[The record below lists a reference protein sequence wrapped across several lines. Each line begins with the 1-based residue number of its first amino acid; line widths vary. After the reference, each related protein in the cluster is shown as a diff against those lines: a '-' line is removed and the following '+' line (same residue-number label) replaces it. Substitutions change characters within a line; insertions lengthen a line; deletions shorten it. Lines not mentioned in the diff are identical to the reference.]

1 MYLTNRLKTVKEKGS
16 IVYFSFQLNNNEN
29 FTLGIDTKSP
39 TGFYFSFTESVIRI
53 SDGNKILMK
62 DLRELIGT
70 LPDLD
75 KDDYYYKVFEF
86 YVSIFRKILEAT
98 NPIYLNMEEAIRIRI
113 RNDLHMLMSKMK
125 KNKKNAINLY
135 YTNFSFIYPKK

>member
-1 MYLTNRLKTVKEKGS
+1 
-16 IVYFSFQLNNNEN
+16 
-29 FTLGIDTKSP
+29 
-39 TGFYFSFTESVIRI
+39 
-53 SDGNKILMK
+53 
-62 DLRELIGT
+62 
-70 LPDLD
+70 LD